1 MNTHKRRHER
11 SDVIIIVGCVKERL
25 ADIFF
30 DGVVANISESG
41 FCLLTTHPL
50 SKDDTIIMKKKISD
64 SSGRA
69 TVRWVD
75 RSNKY
80 YCKAGLEFV

>member
-1 MNTHKRRHER
+1 MIPRKRRHER
-11 SDVIIIVGCVKERL
+11 SEVIIIVRCVLEPFV
-25 ADIFF
+25 DVSF

-50 SKDDTIIMKKKISD
+50 SKDDTIRVEKKISA

-69 TVRWVD
+69 TVRWID
-75 RSNKY
+75 RSQKH

>member
-1 MNTHKRRHER
+1 MTAQKRRHER
-11 SDVIIIVGCVKERL
+11 SEVIIIVRCVLEPF
-25 ADIFF
+25 ADAPF

-41 FCLLTTHPL
+41 FCLLTTHPIN
-50 SKDDTIIMKKKISD
+50 KDDIIGLKKKISAT
-64 SSGRA
+64 SERA
-69 TVRWVD
+69 TVRWID